1 MIMELTNPTWVEN
14 FRIFSEK
21 YGSGLNMIGLTNT
34 DIGIYIFLYTQKWF
48 GEKSRFSSIEISNK
62 LNGFSSILPEKFRT
76 SFSSSSVSTSL
87 QKLVYLGFIIACPNT
102 KKESSGG
109 RPANYLYETNKVTD
123 TQQQAEQELKNH
135 IKKIK
140 DALFPFS
147 AIEEG
152 FTMKGQNPTSDGENR
167 KK

>member
-1 MIMELTNPTWVEN
+1 MEQTNPTWFEN

-21 YGSGLNMIGLTNT
+21 YGSGLNKINLTNT
-34 DIGIYIFLYTQKWF
+34 DIGVYIFLYTQKWF

-76 SFSSSSVSTSL
+76 SFSSASVGTSL

-109 RPANYLYETNKVTD
+109 RPANYLYETNKVTK
-123 TQQQAEQELKNH
+123 TREQAELVLKNH
-135 IKKIK
+135 IKKINE
-140 DALFPFS
+140 ALSPFS

-152 FTMKGQNPTSDGENR
+152 FTMKGQSPVGNGEN
-167 KK
+167 KKK

>member
-1 MIMELTNPTWVEN
+1 MEQTNPTWVEN

-21 YGSGLNMIGLTNT
+21 YGSGFNMIGLTNT
-34 DIGIYIFLYTQKWF
+34 DIGVYIFLYTQKWF
-48 GEKSRFSSIEISNK
+48 GEKSRFSAIEISNK
-62 LNGFSSILPEKFRT
+62 LHGFSSILPEKFRT
-76 SFSSSSVSTSL
+76 SFSSASVGTSL

-109 RPANYLYETNKVTD
+109 RPANYLYETNKVIK
-123 TQQQAEQELKNH
+123 TQEKAELELKNH

-140 DALFPFS
+140 EALSPFS

-152 FTMKGQNPTSDGENR
+152 LTMKGQNPAGNGENR

>member
-1 MIMELTNPTWVEN
+1 MEQTNPTWVEN

-21 YGSGLNMIGLTNT
+21 YGSGFNMIGLTNT
-34 DIGIYIFLYTQKWF
+34 DIGVYIFLYTQKWF
-48 GEKSRFSSIEISNK
+48 GEKPRFSAIEISNK
-62 LNGFSSILPEKFRT
+62 LHGFSSILPEKFRT
-76 SFSSSSVSTSL
+76 SFSSASVGTSL

-109 RPANYLYETNKVTD
+109 RPANYLYETNKVIK
-123 TQQQAEQELKNH
+123 TQEKAELELKNH

-140 DALFPFS
+140 EALSPFS

-152 FTMKGQNPTSDGENR
+152 FTMRGQEPARDGEDR